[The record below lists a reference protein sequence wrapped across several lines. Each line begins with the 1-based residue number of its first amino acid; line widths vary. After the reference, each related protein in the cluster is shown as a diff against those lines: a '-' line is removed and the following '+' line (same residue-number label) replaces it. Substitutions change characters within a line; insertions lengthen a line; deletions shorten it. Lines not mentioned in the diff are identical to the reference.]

1 MPRSTLEIFTE
12 LDSPSGRADPYPLYA
27 ELHEAGEVVRLGP
40 GEVAVVGY
48 DAISAVLRDPAV
60 RHADFAQMA
69 EILPEFAR
77 HSSIYESRDWIL
89 NLDPPEHGRIRS
101 HIARAFTPRRIAG
114 LEPAIAA
121 MTDGLLDDMARRGAE
136 GSPVEFMQDFAYL
149 LPVTVIC
156 ELIGIPAA
164 DRADFRPLARAVT
177 AVFEFSTLEDLAA
190 ADKATE
196 YLLEYFGGL
205 ADLRRADPRD
215 DLLTALVEVAG
226 SGDGRLSDGEL
237 TRNLVL
243 LLVAGFETTTNL
255 LGNGLQ
261 IMLDDPELAAAVRTG
276 EVPVGGFV
284 EEVLRFDSPVQ
295 VGVNRVGHAMEIG
308 GLVVRPGDNLMPLL
322 GAGNRDPRRFTA
334 PDTFDPRRDEGGPL
348 SFGGGAHFC
357 IGAALARLEAAVA
370 FPRLLHR
377 FPALAPAGEPTRRGG
392 LVLRGF
398 DRLPV
403 TVG

>member
-1 MPRSTLEIFTE
+1 MARSTLEIFAE
-12 LDSPSGRADPYPLYA
+12 LDSPSGRSDPYPLYA
-27 ELHEAGEVVRLGP
+27 ELHERGDAVRLGP
-40 GEVAVVGY
+40 GQVALVGY
-48 DAISAVLRDPAV
+48 DAISAVLRDPDV

-69 EILPEFAR
+69 QILPELAQ

-101 HIARAFTPRRIAG
+101 LIAKAFTARRIAG
-114 LEPAIAA
+114 LEPAITA
-121 MTDGLLDDMARRGAE
+121 MTDGLLDEMAQRGFDGGA
-136 GSPVEFMQDFAYL
+136 VEFMQDFAYL

-156 ELIGIPAA
+156 ELIGIPVA

-177 AVFEFSTLEDLAA
+177 AVFEFSTFEELAD
-190 ADKATE
+190 ADKATV

-205 ADLRRADPRD
+205 ADQRRTAPRD
-215 DLLTALVEVAG
+215 DLLSALVEIAD
-226 SGDGRLSDGEL
+226 SGDGRLDDGEL

-261 IMLDDPELAAAVRTG
+261 ILLHDPVLAKAVRTG
-276 EVPVGGFV
+276 TVPVAAFV

-295 VGVNRVGHAMEIG
+295 LGVNRVGHAMEIA
-308 GLVVRPGDNLMPLL
+308 GLVVGPDDNLMPIL

-334 PDTFDPRRDEGGPL
+334 PDDFDPRRDEGGSL

-370 FPRLLHR
+370 FPRLLDR
-377 FPALAPAGEPTRRGG
+377 FPALAPAGEPARRAG

-398 DRLPV
+398 DTLPL

>member
-1 MPRSTLEIFTE
+1 MARSTQEIFTA
-12 LDSPSGRADPYPLYA
+12 LDSPAGRASPYPLYA
-27 ELHEAGEVVRLGP
+27 ELHELGEAVRIGP
-40 GEVAVVGY
+40 SQVAVVGY
-48 DAISAVLRDPAV
+48 DAISTVLRDPAIG
-60 RHADFAQMA
+60 HMDFTDIAQM
-69 EILPEFAR
+69 LPELAR
-77 HSSIYESRDWIL
+77 HSSIHESRDWIL

-101 HIARAFTPRRIAG
+101 VIAKAFTVRRIAG
-114 LEPAIAA
+114 LEPAITA
-121 MTDGLLDDMARRGAE
+121 MTDGLLDDMARRGAD
-136 GSPVEFMQDFAYL
+136 GRPVEFMQDFAYL

-177 AVFEFSTLEDLAA
+177 AVFEFSTLEELVD
-190 ADKATE
+190 ADKATD

-205 ADLRRADPRD
+205 ASQRRAEPRD
-215 DLLTALVEVAG
+215 DLLSALVGIAD

-261 IMLDDPELAAAVRTG
+261 IMLHDPALADAVRTA
-276 EVPVGGFV
+276 EVSVAAFV

-295 VGVNRVGHAMEIG
+295 LATNRVGRAMEVG
-308 GLVVRPGDNLMPLL
+308 GLAVEPGDNLMPIL

-334 PDTFDPRRDEGGPL
+334 PDVFDPRRDDGGSL

-370 FPRLLHR
+370 FPRLLAR
-377 FPALAPAGEPTRRGG
+377 FPALAPAGEPTRRAD

-398 DRLPV
+398 DALPV
-403 TVG
+403 LVG